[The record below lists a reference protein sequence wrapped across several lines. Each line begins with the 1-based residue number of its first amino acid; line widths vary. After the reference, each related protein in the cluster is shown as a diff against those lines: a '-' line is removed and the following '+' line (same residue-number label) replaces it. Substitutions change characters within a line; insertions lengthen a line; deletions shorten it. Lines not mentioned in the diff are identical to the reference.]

1 MHRGSQSP
9 THTASIMT
17 TTPLFSRE
25 PGAHERHLRRLHD
38 NPLFPAE
45 RRQVS
50 ERDVLAARRR
60 DQQLLETFLERFH
73 RIVQRAVELDAN
85 VQSDVILELKE
96 ELDRCYEE
104 AATLAGDQSRIK
116 EAIVRLV
123 DTIMQAVRKGAEHDV
138 EALRKLDDEDQA
150 RALHFELLEEPL
162 VADLLNP
169 ESVIAEGDLL
179 PTLLGADAPI
189 LDKVL
194 TLFSP
199 EQLAVMIREART
211 LFDNSNADAATLERA
226 RANLGRMEDAATEQ
240 AGTGTIN

>member
-1 MHRGSQSP
+1 
-9 THTASIMT
+9 MT

-50 ERDVLAARRR
+50 ERDVMDARRR
-60 DQQLLETFLERFH
+60 DQQQLENFLERFH
-73 RIVQRAVELDAN
+73 RLVQRAVELDAN

-104 AATLAGDQSRIK
+104 AAGLAGDQSRIK

-123 DTIMQAVRKGAEHDV
+123 GTIMQAVRKGAEHDAV
-138 EALRKLDDEDQA
+138 ALRKLDDEDQA
-150 RALHFELLEEPL
+150 RALHYELLEEPL

-169 ESVIAEGDLL
+169 DSVIAEGDLL
-179 PTLLGADAPI
+179 PSLLGAEPAV
-189 LDKVL
+189 LEKVL

-199 EQLAVMIREART
+199 EQLAVMIRDART
-211 LFDNSNADAATLERA
+211 LLDTTSADADTLARA
-226 RANLGRMEDAATEQ
+226 RTNLGRMEDAATEQ
-240 AGTGTIN
+240 AGTDTIN